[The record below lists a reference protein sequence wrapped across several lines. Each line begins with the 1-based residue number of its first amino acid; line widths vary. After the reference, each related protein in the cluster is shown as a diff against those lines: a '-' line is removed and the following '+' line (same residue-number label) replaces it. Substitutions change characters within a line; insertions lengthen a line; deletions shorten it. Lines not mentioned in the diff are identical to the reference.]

1 MEIKVGFEISYAA
14 VQPTPMVIMLSI
26 HPSRF
31 SDIVGTERIVAEPD
45 VPIGFYRDSF
55 GNVCGRLVAPAGG
68 VTLRGDA
75 LVRDSGLPDVVMP
88 TAQQLPIDQLPDE
101 VLQYLMPS
109 RYCETDK
116 LTDVAWS
123 LFGNTPPGWARV
135 QAIVDFVH
143 NHVTFGYQHAHH
155 MKSAHDVYEQ
165 RAGVCRDFAHLALTF
180 CRCMNIPARY
190 CTGYLGDIGVP
201 RDPAPMDFSGWFQV
215 YLSGQWY
222 TFDARHNVPQ
232 GRPHPDG
239 HRPRRR
245 RRRAD
250 HELRPD
256 GPGEVFR
263 HQRRGRAGL
272 ISDGSSVIPGWCA
285 APDPESSSFR
295 VRCFASPRND
305 NRKP

>member
-1 MEIKVGFEISYAA
+1 M
-14 VQPTPMVIMLSI
+14 
-26 HPSRF
+26 
-31 SDIVGTERIVAEPD
+31 
-45 VPIGFYRDSF
+45 PIGFYRDSF

-68 VTLRGDA
+68 VTLRGSA

-116 LTDVAWS
+116 LTDIAWS
-123 LFGNTPPGWARV
+123 LFGNTPQGWARV

-190 CTGYLGDIGVP
+190 CTGYHRRHRHAP
-201 RDPAPMDFSGWFQV
+201 RSRADGFLRLVSG
-215 YLSGQWY
+215 LS
-222 TFDARHNVPQ
+222 V
-232 GRPHPDG
+232 RPVVHL
-239 HRPRRR
+239 
-245 RRRAD
+245 RRAAQ
-250 HELRPD
+250 PS
-256 GPGEVFR
+256 
-263 HQRRGRAGL
+263 RG
-272 ISDGSSVIPGWCA
+272 SA
-285 APDPESSSFR
+285 AS
-295 VRCFASPRND
+295 
-305 NRKP
+305 

>member
-31 SDIVGTERIVAEPD
+31 ADIVGTERITAGPD

-75 LVRDSGLPDVVMP
+75 LVRDSGLPDAVVP
-88 TAQQLPIDQLPDE
+88 TAQQLPIDQLPDD

-123 LFGNTPPGWARV
+123 LFGNSPPGWARV

-143 NHVTFGYQHAHH
+143 NHVSFGYQHAHH
-155 MKSAHDVYEQ
+155 MKSAHDVY
-165 RAGVCRDFAHLALTF
+165 AAA
-180 CRCMNIPARY
+180 
-190 CTGYLGDIGVP
+190 
-201 RDPAPMDFSGWFQV
+201 
-215 YLSGQWY
+215 
-222 TFDARHNVPQ
+222 
-232 GRPHPDG
+232 
-239 HRPRRR
+239 RRR
-245 RRRAD
+245 LPRLCASGAD
-250 HELRPD
+250 LLPLHEY
-256 GPGEVFR
+256 PGALLHRLSRR
-263 HQRRGRAGL
+263 HQRAPRSRADGLFRLVPGLSVRPVVHVRRAPQVPRAGRIL
-272 ISDGSSVIPGWCA
+272 MGTGRDAADVALTTSFGRMDLVKFFVISDEVVPA
-285 APDPESSSFR
+285 
-295 VRCFASPRND
+295 
-305 NRKP
+305 

>member
-55 GNVCGRLVAPAGG
+55 GNICGRLVAPAGG

-123 LFGNTPPGWARV
+123 LVR
-135 QAIVDFVH
+135 
-143 NHVTFGYQHAHH
+143 QHA
-155 MKSAHDVYEQ
+155 D
-165 RAGVCRDFAHLALTF
+165 RLGAGA
-180 CRCMNIPARY
+180 
-190 CTGYLGDIGVP
+190 
-201 RDPAPMDFSGWFQV
+201 
-215 YLSGQWY
+215 
-222 TFDARHNVPQ
+222 
-232 GRPHPDG
+232 G
-239 HRPRRR
+239 HRRLRAQPRHLRLP
-245 RRRAD
+245 ACAP
-250 HELRPD
+250 HEV
-256 GPGEVFR
+256 G
-263 HQRRGRAGL
+263 A
-272 ISDGSSVIPGWCA
+272 
-285 APDPESSSFR
+285 
-295 VRCFASPRND
+295 
-305 NRKP
+305 